1 MTHKDV
7 VRRVTELAGP
17 VCEQNGLSLWDVT
30 FEKEGRQHVLTV
42 YIDRDGG
49 VDLAACEAVSRALDP
64 LLDAKEFD
72 SLPAYLLQVSSAG
85 LERPLTRPEHFA
97 WARGKQ
103 VTLTFYRAVDGA
115 QEWTGTLLSHDGV
128 MIAVEQG
135 GETRSFAAA
144 DVARVRLHFDF

>member
-1 MTHKDV
+1 MTHKEV

-17 VCEQNGLSLWDVT
+17 VCAENGLSLWDVT

-42 YIDRDGG
+42 YIDRDEG

-72 SLPAYLLQVSSAG
+72 SLPVYLLQVSSAG

-128 MIAVEQG
+128 MITAEQG
-135 GETRSFAAA
+135 GEAHAFAAA
-144 DVARVRLHFDF
+144 DVAHVRLHFDF